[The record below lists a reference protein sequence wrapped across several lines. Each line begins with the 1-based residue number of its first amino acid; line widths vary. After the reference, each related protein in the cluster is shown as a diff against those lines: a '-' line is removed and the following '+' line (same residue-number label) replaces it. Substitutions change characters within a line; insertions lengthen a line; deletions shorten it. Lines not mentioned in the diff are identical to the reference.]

1 MEKAAAGCQ
10 DQPEE
15 LSEPEEFSG
24 ILRAVPNTVAD
35 ARISKGV
42 SPMVTWSR
50 LSILC
55 LLIALP
61 AAARAFGEVRLSV
74 DGVDLNPSDRELQLV
89 PGVPHRLSF
98 TAFEPGDLEFQGR
111 VTRRLPSG
119 RTVTETRPFRRRI
132 SFDLGPLAA
141 PGRFEYEA
149 GAVYFRGYRIE
160 LQVTGH
166 DLEKTWIFRQQL
178 SREVTTER
186 LGMGEGGLPVKAL
199 RFVNGGPERVIFDPK
214 LGSADLI
221 SLRMHPDV
229 LLHQDRLSLLAEI
242 RPGAGPDRVEGEMR
256 VLDASGKSLWTRDL
270 TLTRREGLRKVPVP
284 VEGWPDGNY
293 RVQFLPRVAGRLWP
307 DGPVLDYRR
316 RTEPP
321 DSLLL
326 TPLASWRLRID
337 PERPEIRVRNFQSAH
352 GRWGDSPLDAKSWGW
367 KPLPDDGVALVG
379 RGDYTAPPVTY
390 RPSVRGTYAVFLGT
404 GGSGLHIQV
413 GREGLIRDAPPTQ
426 LGEKTFVTAAD
437 LTGEVIRFYSA
448 GDPGKW
454 LDWKKAG
461 EQRGMATL
469 LRLVPVTAE
478 SVRKL
483 RNRMSSPPT
492 PLLAVND
499 WACYFDVIWSRLLP
513 DQFRSI
519 VCGQSELGFG
529 AIGWSVGRSW
539 VEYHSRLPQTT
550 RFPCASYEKAQR
562 SRDYSPH
569 DYGRRIHM
577 INEYDALEQVYGT
590 QEGCRAQVWPW
601 LAMQRHYGAN
611 RYGGMFS
618 SDFYKRHPEWW
629 RIAKDGSDSRGLSY
643 YFPRVRKERVD
654 ILLEVAERG
663 ADGLLVGCDRQ
674 VPMLLYNPE
683 MVAAYRKATGV
694 DPRKIDVSAGR
705 PYRDWVRWRAD
716 FFTQVLRDLKAGLA
730 ARERARE
737 RTVPIAERTVPIT
750 GTVPITVAVRIP
762 AAGLFRNLAQGLDV
776 ERWCREKLVDQLQ
789 LDPLQDL
796 RGQAD
801 QDIRPYLDLGRL
813 YGIPIVAGM
822 GASAYIG
829 AGGTHSWTHVVE
841 PDGNPMVPRGGAGLT
856 NLVPGLKR
864 ALGLIKGGADG
875 IDAYETELLAQVDPI
890 RFLVAMYGHRMRLEE
905 FLRESNLESVA
916 PIDADNAASGHD
928 NHSRWVVGW
937 TLEGFGAKSL

>member
-1 MEKAAAGCQ
+1 M
-10 DQPEE
+10 
-15 LSEPEEFSG
+15 
-24 ILRAVPNTVAD
+24 
-35 ARISKGV
+35 
-42 SPMVTWSR
+42 MTWTR
-50 LSILC
+50 LSILSF
-55 LLIALP
+55 LLTLP
-61 AAARAFGEVRLSV
+61 AFAGATDGVKLSF
-74 DGVDLNPSDRELQLV
+74 DGVDRDPSDRELQLV
-89 PGVPHRLSF
+89 PGADHGLGF
-98 TAFEPGDLEFQGR
+98 TALEPGDREFQGR

-119 RTVTETRPFRRRI
+119 KAITETRPFRQGTT
-132 SFDLGPLAA
+132 FDLGPLTA
-141 PGRFEYEA
+141 PGRYEYEA
-149 GAVYFRGYRIE
+149 GAVYFRGYE
-160 LQVTGH
+160 LEFQVTGR
-166 DLEKTWIFRQQL
+166 DLEKTWTFRQQL

-186 LGMGEGGLPVKAL
+186 RGMGEGGLPVKAM
-199 RFVNGGPERVIFDPK
+199 RFVEGGPERVVFDPK
-214 LGSADLI
+214 LASADLI
-221 SLRMHPDV
+221 SLRVHPDV

-242 RPGAGPDRVEGEMR
+242 RPGAGPDRMEGVLR
-256 VLDASGKSLWTRDL
+256 VLNDSGESLWAQDL
-270 TLTRREGLRKVPVP
+270 TLTRREGLQRVAVP
-284 VEGWPDGNY
+284 VEGWPDGDY
-293 RVQFLPRVAGRLWP
+293 RVQFLPRAAGRLWP

-337 PERPEIRVRNFQSAH
+337 PERSEIRVRDFQRAH
-352 GRWGDSPLDAKSWGW
+352 GRWGDGSIDGESWEW
-367 KPLPDDGVALVG
+367 KQLPDDGVALVG
-379 RGDYTAPPVTY
+379 KGDYTAPPVTY
-390 RPSVRGTYAVFLGT
+390 RPPLRGTYAVFLGT
-404 GGSGLHIQV
+404 GGSGLHVQV

-426 LGEKTFVTAAD
+426 LGDETFVTAAD
-437 LTGEVIRFYSA
+437 LTGEVIRFYSS
-448 GDPGKW
+448 GDPKRW

-469 LRLVPVTAE
+469 LRLVPVRSE
-478 SVRKL
+478 SVRTL
-483 RNRMSSPPT
+483 RKQMSSPPT

-499 WACYFDVIWSRLLP
+499 WACYFDVIWARLLP

-529 AIGWSVGRSW
+529 TVGWSIGRSW

-550 RFPCASYEKAQR
+550 RFPCASYEKAQQ

-577 INEYDALEQVYGT
+577 INEYDALEQVSQT
-590 QEGCRAQVWPW
+590 REGCRAQVWPW

-611 RYGGMFS
+611 RYGGIFS

-663 ADGLLVGCDRQ
+663 ADGLVVGCDRQ

-694 DPRKIDVSAGR
+694 DPRRIDVSAGR

-730 ARERARE
+730 ALDRP
-737 RTVPIAERTVPIT
+737 VP
-750 GTVPITVAVRIP
+750 VAVRIP
-762 AAGLFRNLAQGLDV
+762 AAGLFHNLAQGLDV

-796 RGQAD
+796 RGQAG

-813 YGIPIVAGM
+813 YGIRIVAGM

-829 AGGTHSWTHVVE
+829 AGGTNSWTHVAA
-841 PDGNPMVPRGGAGLT
+841 PDGSFNVPRGGAGLT
-856 NLVPGLKR
+856 NLVSGLKR
-864 ALGLIKGGADG
+864 ALGLIKGGADA

-890 RFLVAMYGHRMRLEE
+890 RFLVAMYGHRSRLEK

-916 PIDADNAASGHD
+916 PVDADNAASGHD

>member
-1 MEKAAAGCQ
+1 MMTWKHFLVLCITWALPVFGRAS
-10 DQPEE
+10 DQVE
-15 LSEPEEFSG
+15 LSFDGADLDSSG
-24 ILRAVPNTVAD
+24 
-35 ARISKGV
+35 
-42 SPMVTWSR
+42 
-50 LSILC
+50 
-55 LLIALP
+55 
-61 AAARAFGEVRLSV
+61 
-74 DGVDLNPSDRELQLV
+74 RELRLV
-89 PGVPHRLSF
+89 AGSIHRLSF
-98 TAFEPGDLEFQGR
+98 TAVQPGDRKFQAR

-132 SFDLGPLAA
+132 TFDLGPLTA
-141 PGRFEYEA
+141 PGRYEYAA
-149 GAVYFRGYRIE
+149 GSVYFRGYEVE
-160 LQVTGH
+160 LQVTGQG
-166 DLEKTWIFRQQL
+166 LEKNWTFRQQL
-178 SREVTTER
+178 SRDVTTER

-199 RFVNGGPERVIFDPK
+199 RFVKDGPDRVVFDPK

-221 SLRMHPDV
+221 SLRLDPEV
-229 LLHQDRLSLLAEI
+229 LLHQDRLTLLAEV
-242 RPGAGPDRVEGEMR
+242 RQGAGPDRMEGELR
-256 VLDASGKSLWTRDL
+256 LLDASGDFLWTRNV
-270 TLTRREGLRKVPVP
+270 TLSRPAGVQRVSVP

-293 RVQFLPRVAGRLWP
+293 RVQFLPRVAGRFWP

-321 DSLLL
+321 NSLRL
-326 TPLASWRLRID
+326 TPLASWRLEID
-337 PERPEIRVRNFQSAH
+337 PGRPEIRIRNFQRAH
-352 GRWGDSPLDAKSWGW
+352 DRWGDGSIDGESWEW
-367 KPLPDDGVALVG
+367 KRISNDEIALVG
-379 RGDYTAPPVTY
+379 KGDSTAPPVTLH
-390 RPSVRGTYAVFLGT
+390 PPARGTYAVFLGV
-404 GGSGLHIQV
+404 GGSGLHVQV

-426 LGEKTFVTAAD
+426 LGDETFVTAAD
-437 LTGEVIRFYSA
+437 LTGEAIRFYSS
-448 GDPGKW
+448 GDPRRW
-454 LDWKKAG
+454 LDWRKAG

-469 LRLVPVTAE
+469 LRLVPVTSE
-478 SVRKL
+478 SVRNL
-483 RNRMSSPPT
+483 RNRMSKPPT

-499 WACYFDVIWSRLLP
+499 WACYFDVIWARLLP

-519 VCGQSELGFG
+519 ACGQSELGFG
-529 AIGWSVGRSW
+529 TIGWSVGRSW

-550 RFPCASYEKAQR
+550 RFPCASYEKAQQ

-577 INEYDALEQVYGT
+577 INEYDALSQVNRTRERCG
-590 QEGCRAQVWPW
+590 AQVWPW

-611 RYGGMFS
+611 RYGGIFS

-643 YFPRVRKERVD
+643 YFPQVRKERVD

-694 DPRKIDVSAGR
+694 DPGKIDVSAGR
-705 PYRDWVRWRAD
+705 AYRDWVRWRAD

-730 ARERARE
+730 GRNRSI
-737 RTVPIAERTVPIT
+737 P
-750 GTVPITVAVRIP
+750 VAVRIP
-762 AAGLFRNLAQGLDV
+762 AAGLFHNLAQGLDV

-813 YGIPIVAGM
+813 YGISIVAGM

-829 AGGTHSWTHVVE
+829 AGGTHSWTHVTE
-841 PDGNPMVPRGGAGLT
+841 PDGSLMAPRGGAGLT

-864 ALGLIKGGADG
+864 ALGLIEGGADA

-890 RFLVAMYGHRMRLEE
+890 RFLVAMYGHRSLLEK

-916 PIDADNAASGHD
+916 PVDADNAASGHD

-937 TLEGFGAKSL
+937 SLEGFGAKSL

>member
-1 MEKAAAGCQ
+1 M
-10 DQPEE
+10 
-15 LSEPEEFSG
+15 
-24 ILRAVPNTVAD
+24 R
-35 ARISKGV
+35 
-42 SPMVTWSR
+42 TWR
-50 LSILC
+50 RVSILSF
-55 LLIALP
+55 LITLP
-61 AAARAFGEVRLSV
+61 VATGTSGPVKLSF
-74 DGVDLNPSDRELQLV
+74 DGLDLDPSGRELQLV
-89 PGVPHRLSF
+89 PGAPHRLSF
-98 TAFEPGDLEFQGR
+98 TALEPGDLEFQGR
-111 VTRRLPSG
+111 VSRRLPSG
-119 RTVTETRPFRRRI
+119 RTVTGTRPFRHRI
-132 SFDLGPLAA
+132 SFDLGPLTA
-141 PGRFEYEA
+141 PGRYEFEA
-149 GAVYFRGYRIE
+149 GAVYFRGYQIE
-160 LQVTGH
+160 LQVTGRNWK
-166 DLEKTWIFRQQL
+166 KTWVFRQQL
-178 SREVTTER
+178 SREVTAER

-199 RFVNGGPERVIFDPK
+199 RFVDGGPARVVFDPK

-221 SLRMHPDV
+221 SLRMHADV
-229 LLHQDRLSLLAEI
+229 LLHQDRLSLLAGV

-256 VLDASGKSLWTRDL
+256 VSDASGKSLWTREL
-270 TLTRREGLRKVPVP
+270 MLTRGEVPQKVPVP

-293 RVQFLPRVAGRLWP
+293 RVQFLPKVAGRFWP

-326 TPLASWRLRID
+326 TPLASWRLRVD
-337 PERPEIRVRNFQSAH
+337 PGRPEIRVRNFRRAH
-352 GRWGDSPLDAKSWGW
+352 DRWGDSPLDAKSWEW
-367 KPLPDDGVALVG
+367 KPLPNDGVALVG
-379 RGDYTAPPVTY
+379 RGDYTDPPATY
-390 RPSVRGTYAVFLGT
+390 RPPVRGTYAVFLGT
-404 GGSGLHIQV
+404 GGSGLHVQV

-426 LGEKTFVTAAD
+426 LGEETFVTAAD
-437 LTGEVIRFYSA
+437 LTGDVIRFYSS
-448 GDPGKW
+448 GDPKRW

-483 RNRMSSPPT
+483 GNQMSSPPT

-499 WACYFDVIWSRLLP
+499 WACYFDVVWARLLP

-550 RFPCASYEKAQR
+550 RFPCASYEKAQQ

-590 QEGCRAQVWPW
+590 REGCRAQVWPW

-618 SDFYKRHPEWW
+618 SDFYKRHRDWW

-643 YFPRVRKERVD
+643 YFPQVRKERVD

-674 VPMLLYNPE
+674 VPMLLYNHE
-683 MVAAYRKATGV
+683 MVAAYRKSTGV
-694 DPRKIDVSAGR
+694 DPRKIDVTAGR

-730 ARERARE
+730 ARARE
-737 RTVPIAERTVPIT
+737 GARE
-750 GTVPITVAVRIP
+750 GTVPITEGTVPIAVRIP
-762 AAGLFRNLAQGLDV
+762 AAGLFYNLAQGLDV

-796 RGQAD
+796 RGQGD

-829 AGGTHSWTHVVE
+829 AGGTHSWTHVAE
-841 PDGNPMVPRGGAGLT
+841 SDGNPMVPRGGAGLT

-890 RFLVAMYGHRMRLEE
+890 RFLVAMYGHRARLEE

>member
-1 MEKAAAGCQ
+1 MMA
-10 DQPEE
+10 
-15 LSEPEEFSG
+15 
-24 ILRAVPNTVAD
+24 
-35 ARISKGV
+35 
-42 SPMVTWSR
+42 WSR
-50 LSILC
+50 FPILC
-55 LLIALP
+55 FLFTLP
-61 AAARAFGEVRLSV
+61 AFAGASNGVKLSF
-74 DGVDLNPSDRELQLV
+74 DGVDRDPSDRELQLV
-89 PGVPHRLSF
+89 PGANHGLSF
-98 TAFEPGDLEFQGR
+98 TALEPGDREFQGR
-111 VTRRLPSG
+111 VTRRLASG
-119 RTVTETRPFRRRI
+119 RVITETRPFRDRI
-132 SFDLGPLAA
+132 SFDLGPLTA
-141 PGRFEYEA
+141 PGRYEYEA
-149 GAVYFRGYRIE
+149 GTVYFRGYELE
-160 LQVTGH
+160 LQVKGQ

-178 SREVTTER
+178 SRDVTTER

-199 RFVNGGPERVIFDPK
+199 RFVEDGPDRVIFDPK

-242 RPGAGPDRVEGEMR
+242 RPGAGPERMEGELS
-256 VLDASGKSLWTRDL
+256 VLDASGKALWTRNVRL
-270 TLTRREGLRKVPVP
+270 SRQEGLQRFSVPVQ
-284 VEGWPDGNY
+284 GWPDGNY
-293 RVQFLPRVAGRLWP
+293 RVQFLPRVDGRLWP

-326 TPLASWRLRID
+326 TPLASWRLQID
-337 PERPEIRVRNFQSAH
+337 PGRPEIRIRDFQRAH
-352 GRWGDSPLDAKSWGW
+352 GRWGDGPIDGESWEW
-367 KPLPDDGVALVG
+367 KRLSNDGVALVG
-379 RGDYTAPPVTY
+379 RGDYTAPPMTY
-390 RPSVRGTYAVFLGT
+390 RPPTRGTYAVFLGT
-404 GGSGLHIQV
+404 GGSGLHVQV
-413 GREGLIRDAPPTQ
+413 GSEGLIRDAPPTQ
-426 LGEKTFVTAAD
+426 LGDETFVTAAD

-448 GDPGKW
+448 GDPRRW
-454 LDWKKAG
+454 LDWRKAG

-469 LRLVPVTAE
+469 LRLVPVTPQ
-478 SVRKL
+478 SVRNL
-483 RNRMSSPPT
+483 RNRMSKPPT

-499 WACYFDVIWSRLLP
+499 WACYFDVIWARLLP

-529 AIGWSVGRSW
+529 TIGWSVGRSW

-550 RFPCASYEKAQR
+550 RFPGASYEKAQQ

-569 DYGRRIHM
+569 DYGRRIHV
-577 INEYDALEQVYGT
+577 INEYDALSQVNRT
-590 QEGCRAQVWPW
+590 REGCRAQVWPW

-643 YFPRVRKERVD
+643 YFPQVRKERVD
-654 ILLEVAERG
+654 ILLEVADRG

-683 MVAAYRKATGV
+683 MVSAYRKATGV
-694 DPRKIDVSAGR
+694 DPGRIDVSAGR
-705 PYRDWVRWRAD
+705 AYRDWVRWRAD

-730 ARERARE
+730 ARNR
-737 RTVPIAERTVPIT
+737 PLP
-750 GTVPITVAVRIP
+750 VAVRIP
-762 AAGLFRNLAQGLDV
+762 AAGLFHNLAQGLDV
-776 ERWCREKLVDQLQ
+776 ERWCREQLIDQLQ

-796 RGQAD
+796 RGRAD

-829 AGGTHSWTHVVE
+829 AGGTRSWTHVTE
-841 PDGNPMVPRGGAGLT
+841 PDGSLMVPRGGAGLT

-864 ALGLIKGGADG
+864 ALGLIEGGAHA

-890 RFLVAMYGHRMRLEE
+890 RFLVAMYGHRSRLEK

-937 TLEGFGAKSL
+937 SLEGFGAKSL

>member
-1 MEKAAAGCQ
+1 M
-10 DQPEE
+10 
-15 LSEPEEFSG
+15 
-24 ILRAVPNTVAD
+24 
-35 ARISKGV
+35 
-42 SPMVTWSR
+42 TWSR
-50 LSILC
+50 LPILC
-55 LLIALP
+55 FLLTLTRFAG
-61 AAARAFGEVRLSV
+61 ASDGVELSI
-74 DGVDLNPSDRELQLV
+74 DGVDRNPSDRELQLL
-89 PGVPHRLSF
+89 PGANHRLSF
-98 TAFEPGDLEFQGR
+98 IAPEPGDREFQAR
-111 VTRRLPSG
+111 VTRRLPAG
-119 RTVTETRPFRRRI
+119 RTITEIRLFRDRI
-132 SFDLGPLAA
+132 TFDIGPLTA
-141 PGRFEYEA
+141 PGRYEYEA
-149 GAVYFRGYRIE
+149 GVVFFRGYEIE
-160 LQVTGH
+160 LQVTGQ
-166 DLEKTWIFRQQL
+166 DLEKTWTFRQQL
-178 SREVTTER
+178 SRDVTAER

-199 RFVNGGPERVIFDPK
+199 RFVEDGFDRVVFDPK

-221 SLRMHPDV
+221 SLRMDPEV
-229 LLHQDRLSLLAEI
+229 LLHQDRLTLLAEI
-242 RPGAGPDRVEGEMR
+242 RPGVGPDRMEGELR
-256 VLDASGKSLWTRDL
+256 LLDASGNSLRTRNV
-270 TLTRREGLRKVPVP
+270 TLSRPEGIQRFSVP

-293 RVQFLPRVAGRLWP
+293 RAQFLPRLAGRLWP

-316 RTEPP
+316 RTGPP
-321 DSLLL
+321 NSLRL
-326 TPLASWRLRID
+326 TPLASWRLEID
-337 PERPEIRVRNFQSAH
+337 PGRPEIRIRNFQRAH
-352 GRWGDSPLDAKSWGW
+352 DRWGDGSIDGESWEW
-367 KPLPDDGVALVG
+367 KRISNDEIALVG
-379 RGDYTAPPVTY
+379 KGDSTAPPVTLH
-390 RPSVRGTYAVFLGT
+390 PPARGTYAVFLGV
-404 GGSGLHIQV
+404 GGSGLHVQV

-426 LGEKTFVTAAD
+426 LGDETFVTAAD
-437 LTGEVIRFYSA
+437 LTGEVIRFYSG
-448 GDPGKW
+448 GDPRRW
-454 LDWKKAG
+454 LDWRKAG

-469 LRLVPVTAE
+469 LRLVPVTSE
-478 SVRKL
+478 SVRNL
-483 RNRMSSPPT
+483 RNRMSKPPT

-499 WACYFDVIWSRLLP
+499 WACYFDVIWARLLP

-519 VCGQSELGFG
+519 ACGQSELGFG
-529 AIGWSVGRSW
+529 TIGWSVGRSW

-550 RFPCASYEKAQR
+550 RFPCASYEKAQQ

-577 INEYDALEQVYGT
+577 INEYDALSQVNRTRERCG
-590 QEGCRAQVWPW
+590 AQVWPW

-611 RYGGMFS
+611 RYGGIFS

-643 YFPRVRKERVD
+643 YFPQVRKERVD

-694 DPRKIDVSAGR
+694 DPGKIDVSAGR

-730 ARERARE
+730 GRNRSI
-737 RTVPIAERTVPIT
+737 P
-750 GTVPITVAVRIP
+750 VAVRIP
-762 AAGLFRNLAQGLDV
+762 AAGLFHNLAQGLDV

-801 QDIRPYLDLGRL
+801 QDTRPYLDLGRL
-813 YGIPIVAGM
+813 YGISIVAGM

-829 AGGTHSWTHVVE
+829 AGGTHSWTHVTE
-841 PDGNPMVPRGGAGLT
+841 PDGSLLVPRGGAGLT

-864 ALGLIKGGADG
+864 ALGLIEGGADG

-890 RFLVAMYGHRMRLEE
+890 RFLVAMYGHRSLLEE

-937 TLEGFGAKSL
+937 SLKGFGAKSL

>member
-1 MEKAAAGCQ
+1 MTWKHFLVLYLVLAVPAFGRGS
-10 DQPEE
+10 DQVE
-15 LSEPEEFSG
+15 LSFDGADLDSSG
-24 ILRAVPNTVAD
+24 
-35 ARISKGV
+35 
-42 SPMVTWSR
+42 
-50 LSILC
+50 
-55 LLIALP
+55 
-61 AAARAFGEVRLSV
+61 
-74 DGVDLNPSDRELQLV
+74 RELRFV
-89 PGVPHRLSF
+89 PGSNHRLSF
-98 TAFEPGDLEFQGR
+98 TAVEPGDREFQAR
-111 VTRRLPSG
+111 VSRRLPSG
-119 RTVTETRPFRRRI
+119 RTVTETQPFRRRI
-132 SFDLGPLAA
+132 TFDLGPLTA
-141 PGRFEYEA
+141 PGRYEYEA
-149 GAVYFRGYRIE
+149 GAVYSRGYVLE
-160 LQVTGH
+160 LQVTGQ
-166 DLEKTWIFRQQL
+166 DLEKNWTFRQQL
-178 SREVTTER
+178 SREVTNER

-199 RFVNGGPERVIFDPK
+199 RFVEDGPDRVVFDPK
-214 LGSADLI
+214 LGSAVLI
-221 SLRMHPDV
+221 SLRMDPEV
-229 LLHQDRLSLLAEI
+229 LLRQDRLTLLAEI
-242 RPGAGPDRVEGEMR
+242 RPGVGPDRMEGELR
-256 VLDASGKSLWTRDL
+256 LLDASGNSRWTQNV
-270 TLTRREGLRKVPVP
+270 TLGRPEGIQRFSVP

-321 DSLLL
+321 NILRL
-326 TPLASWRLRID
+326 TPLASWRLEID
-337 PERPEIRVRNFQSAH
+337 PGRPEIRVRNFQRAH
-352 GRWGDSPLDAKSWGW
+352 DRWGDGSIDGESWEW
-367 KPLPDDGVALVG
+367 KRISKDEVALVG
-379 RGDYTAPPVTY
+379 KGDSTAPSVTY
-390 RPSVRGTYAVFLGT
+390 RPPARGTYAVFLGI
-404 GGSGLHIQV
+404 GGSGLHVQV

-426 LGEKTFVTAAD
+426 LGDETFVTAAD
-437 LTGEVIRFYSA
+437 LTGEVIRFYSS
-448 GDPGKW
+448 GDPKRW
-454 LDWKKAG
+454 LDWRKAG

-469 LRLVPVTAE
+469 LRLVPVTSE
-478 SVRKL
+478 SVRNL
-483 RNRMSSPPT
+483 RNRMSKPPT

-499 WACYFDVIWSRLLP
+499 WACYFDVVWARLLP

-529 AIGWSVGRSW
+529 TIGWSVGRSW

-550 RFPCASYEKAQR
+550 RFPCASYEKAQQ

-577 INEYDALEQVYGT
+577 INEYDALSQVNRT
-590 QEGCRAQVWPW
+590 REGCGAQVWPW
-601 LAMQRHYGAN
+601 LAMQRHYGAS
-611 RYGGMFS
+611 RYGGIFS

-643 YFPRVRKERVD
+643 YFPQVRRERVD

-730 ARERARE
+730 ARNR
-737 RTVPIAERTVPIT
+737 PIP
-750 GTVPITVAVRIP
+750 VAVRMP
-762 AAGLFRNLAQGLDV
+762 AAGLFHNLAQGLDV
-776 ERWCREKLVDQLQ
+776 ERWFREKLIDQLQ

-829 AGGTHSWTHVVE
+829 AGGTNSWTHVAA
-841 PDGNPMVPRGGAGLT
+841 PDGTLNVPRGGAGLT

-864 ALGLIKGGADG
+864 ALGLIKGGAHA

-890 RFLVAMYGHRMRLEE
+890 RFLVAMYGHRSLLER

-916 PIDADNAASGHD
+916 PVDAGNAASGHD

>member
-1 MEKAAAGCQ
+1 
-10 DQPEE
+10 
-15 LSEPEEFSG
+15 
-24 ILRAVPNTVAD
+24 
-35 ARISKGV
+35 
-42 SPMVTWSR
+42 MVTWSR
-50 LSILC
+50 LSIFC
-55 LLIALP
+55 LLLTLP
-61 AAARAFGEVRLSV
+61 AAAGAVGEVRLSV

-98 TAFEPGDLEFQGR
+98 TVPQPGDLEFQGR

-132 SFDLGPLAA
+132 SFDLGPLTA
-141 PGRFEYEA
+141 PGRYEYEA
-149 GAVYFRGYRIE
+149 GAVYFRGYEIE
-160 LQVTGH
+160 IQVTVPDIH
-166 DLEKTWIFRQQL
+166 VTVPNWEKTWVFRQQL

-199 RFVNGGPERVIFDPK
+199 RFVAGGPERVVFDPK
-214 LGSADLI
+214 LASADLI

-229 LLHQDRLSLLAEI
+229 LLHKDRLSLLAEV
-242 RPGAGPDRVEGEMR
+242 RPGAGPGRIQGEMR
-256 VLDASGKSLWTRDL
+256 VLDASGQSLWTREL
-270 TLTRREGLRKVPVP
+270 TLTRREGLRNIPVP

-293 RVQFLPRVAGRLWP
+293 RVQFLPRMAGRLWP
-307 DGPVLDYRR
+307 DGPELDYRR

-321 DSLLL
+321 DTLLL
-326 TPLASWRLRID
+326 TPLASWRLQID
-337 PERPEIRVRNFQSAH
+337 PDRPEILIHDFQRAH
-352 GRWGDSPLDAKSWGW
+352 SRWGDSHLDAESWEW
-367 KPLPDDGVALVG
+367 KRLPGDGAALVG
-379 RGDYTAPPVTY
+379 TGDYSEAPVTY
-390 RPSVRGTYAVFLGT
+390 RLPTRGTYAVFLGT

-413 GREGLIRDAPPTQ
+413 GRKGLIRDAPPTQ
-426 LGEKTFVTAAD
+426 LGEETFVTAAD
-437 LTGEVIRFYSA
+437 LTGEVIRFYS
-448 GDPGKW
+448 GGNPGKW

-461 EQRGMATL
+461 DQRGMATR
-469 LRLVPVTAE
+469 LRLVPVTPE
-478 SVRKL
+478 SVRNL
-483 RNRMSSPPT
+483 RNRMSSPPK

-529 AIGWSVGRSW
+529 TIGWSVGRSW

-550 RFPCASYEKAQR
+550 RFPCASYRKAQQI
-562 SRDYSPH
+562 RDYSPH
-569 DYGRRIHM
+569 DYGRRIRM
-577 INEYDALEQVYGT
+577 INEYDALEEVNRT
-590 QEGCRAQVWPW
+590 REGCRAQVWPW

-611 RYGGMFS
+611 RYGGIFS

-643 YFPRVRKERVD
+643 YFPQVRKERVD

-674 VPMLLYNPE
+674 VPMLLYNPA
-683 MVAAYRKATGV
+683 MVAAYREATGV
-694 DPRKIDVSAGR
+694 DPQKIDVSAGR

-730 ARERARE
+730 ARDRP
-737 RTVPIAERTVPIT
+737 VPL
-750 GTVPITVAVRIP
+750 AVRIP
-762 AAGLFRNLAQGLDV
+762 AAGLFHNLAQGLDV

-822 GASAYIG
+822 GATAYIG
-829 AGGTHSWTHVVE
+829 AGGTNSWTHVIDQ
-841 PDGNPMVPRGGAGLT
+841 DGSRVVPRGGAGLT

-864 ALGLIKGGADG
+864 ALGLIEGGADA

-890 RFLVAMYGHRMRLEE
+890 RFLVAMYGHRSRMEE

-916 PIDADNAASGHD
+916 PVNADNAASGHD
-928 NHSRWVVGW
+928 NHSRWVTGW

>member
-1 MEKAAAGCQ
+1 M
-10 DQPEE
+10 
-15 LSEPEEFSG
+15 
-24 ILRAVPNTVAD
+24 R
-35 ARISKGV
+35 
-42 SPMVTWSR
+42 TWRR

-55 LLIALP
+55 ILIALP
-61 AAARAFGEVRLSV
+61 VAAEPSAGVKLSF
-74 DGVDLNPSDRELQLV
+74 DGVDLDPAGRELQLV
-89 PGVPHRLSF
+89 PGVHHRLSF
-98 TAFEPGDLEFQGR
+98 TVLEPGDPEFQGR
-111 VTRRLPSG
+111 VTRRLPFG
-119 RTVTETRPFRRRI
+119 RTVTETRSFRRRI
-132 SFDLGPLAA
+132 SFDLGPLTA
-141 PGRFEYEA
+141 PGRYEFEA

-160 LQVTGH
+160 LQVTVR
-166 DLEKTWIFRQQL
+166 DWTKTWVFRQQL

-199 RFVNGGPERVIFDPK
+199 RFVDGGPERVVFDPK
-214 LGSADLI
+214 LASANLI

-242 RPGAGPDRVEGEMR
+242 RPGAGPERVEGEMR
-256 VLDASGKSLWTRDL
+256 ISDASGKSLWTREL
-270 TLTRREGLRKVPVP
+270 TLTRQEGIRKVPVP

-293 RVQFLPRVAGRLWP
+293 RVQFLPKVGGRLWP
-307 DGPVLDYRR
+307 DGPALDYRR

-321 DSLLL
+321 DSLPL
-326 TPLASWRLRID
+326 TPLATWRLRID
-337 PERPEIRVRNFQSAH
+337 PGRPEIRVRNFRRAH
-352 GRWGDSPLDAKSWGW
+352 GRWGDSPLDAESWEW
-367 KPLPDDGVALVG
+367 KPLPNDGVALVG
-379 RGDYTAPPVTY
+379 RGDYTSPPVTL
-390 RPSVRGTYAVFLGT
+390 RPPVEGTYAVFLGT
-404 GGSGLHIQV
+404 GGSGLHVQV

-426 LGEKTFVTAAD
+426 LGEETFVTAAD

-448 GDPGKW
+448 GDPGRW

-461 EQRGMATL
+461 QQRGMATL
-469 LRLVPVTAE
+469 LRLVPVTPQSA
-478 SVRKL
+478 RKL
-483 RNRMSSPPT
+483 KNRMSSPPT
-492 PLLAVND
+492 PLSAVND
-499 WACYFDVIWSRLLP
+499 WACYFDVVWARLLP

-519 VCGQSELGFG
+519 ACGQSELGFG

-539 VEYHSRLPQTT
+539 VEYHSRLPRTT
-550 RFPCASYEKAQR
+550 RFPCASYEEAKQN
-562 SRDYSPH
+562 RDFSPH

-577 INEYDALEQVYGT
+577 INEYDALTQVNGT
-590 QEGCRAQVWPW
+590 REDCRAQVWPW
-601 LAMQRHYGAN
+601 LAMQRHYGAD
-611 RYGGMFS
+611 RYGGIFAS
-618 SDFYKRHPEWW
+618 EFYRRHQQWW

-643 YFPRVRKERVD
+643 YFPQVRKERVD
-654 ILLEVAERG
+654 ILLEVAERE

-730 ARERARE
+730 ALD
-737 RTVPIAERTVPIT
+737 RTVP
-750 GTVPITVAVRIP
+750 VAVRIP
-762 AAGLFRNLAQGLDV
+762 AAGLFHNLAQGLDV
-776 ERWCREKLVDQLQ
+776 ERWCREKLVDQVQ

-796 RGQAD
+796 RGQAG

-829 AGGTHSWTHVVE
+829 AGGTHSWTHVNAQ
-841 PDGNPMVPRGGAGLT
+841 DGSLLVPRGGAGLT

-890 RFLVAMYGHRMRLEE
+890 RFLVAMYGHRSQMEE

-916 PIDADNAASGHD
+916 PVDADNAASGHD